1 MDKAGRPLA
10 RRSYGEALRA
20 LEDELAATQALL
32 ATLPDEAWRRPTRL
46 PGWDVLT
53 LLAHLV
59 GAVQS
64 LAHATEQPASGPPDF
79 ARTTYYRYDPAVTA
93 PQVDARARVAAQGQ
107 SPDSLRG
114 ALTGATTAGLRAAAA
129 TDPATVVPSR
139 RGTIRIEDFLPTRVV
154 EACIHG
160 LDLRSAIG
168 APPTPTPLALRVSAD
183 FLDDMLGG
191 PRPPELVGDDVA
203 FVEVATG
210 RRRHPDPRF
219 PLLQ

>member
-1 MDKAGRPLA
+1 MDQAAIPVA
-10 RRSYGEALRA
+10 RRSYGEALKA

-53 LLAHLV
+53 LVAHLA
-59 GAVQS
+59 GAIES
-64 LAHATEQPASGPPDF
+64 LAAGAAQPTSAPPDF
-79 ARTTYYRYDPAVTA
+79 ERTTYYRYDARVLA
-93 PQVDARARVAAQGQ
+93 PQVDARARAAAQGQ
-107 SPDSLRG
+107 TPESLQAKLAAATRS
-114 ALTGATTAGLRAAAA
+114 ALQAAAA
-129 TDPATVVPSR
+129 TDPATVIPSR
-139 RGTIRIEDFLPTRVV
+139 RGTIRIGDFLPTRVV

-160 LDLRSAIG
+160 LDLRAAVG

-191 PRPPELVGDDVA
+191 PRPPDLADDVA